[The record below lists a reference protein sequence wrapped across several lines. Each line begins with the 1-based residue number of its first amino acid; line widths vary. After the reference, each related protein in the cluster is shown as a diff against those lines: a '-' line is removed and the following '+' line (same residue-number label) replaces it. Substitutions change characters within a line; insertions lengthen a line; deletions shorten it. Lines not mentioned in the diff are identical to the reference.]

1 MYLYKVVNKLEYS
14 QLFFHSDIFFNCLII
29 ETSKRDYCFSEVD
42 INSNNKF
49 IKYVML

>member
-1 MYLYKVVNKLEYS
+1 MYLYKIVNKLEYS

-29 ETSKRDYCFSEVD
+29 GTSKRDYCFSEVD
-42 INSNNKF
+42 INSNNKV